1 MNIHDENG
9 TTVLRRADEK
19 EPPRTLANLLIGKPL
34 ATADAP
40 HETIGKV
47 VGLAVFASD
56 ALSSTAYAP
65 QEIMAILIVAGL
77 GSYQYVFPIALM
89 IVGLLA
95 IVTISYEQ
103 TIHAYPN
110 GGGAFIVSRDNLG
123 MWAGKIAAAALLS
136 DYILTVAVSI
146 SSGVAQIVS
155 AFPQLFDYRVWIA
168 VALIFMIMLINL
180 RGVRESGIIFS
191 IPTYFFVVMMF
202 LTVIVG
208 LVRYLSG
215 SLGTV
220 IDPPELEMLHST
232 QVVTA
237 FLLIRAFAN
246 GTTALTGVEAISDG
260 IPAFRQPRSHNAGVT
275 LIWMSCILGALMLG
289 ISFLGANIHAIP
301 SEVETVISQLART
314 AYDGRGTMYLMT
326 IIATM
331 VILVMAANT
340 SFADFPRLGAF
351 AAADGL
357 LPRQLTQKG
366 ARLVFSRGIV
376 LLALMASLLVI
387 IFQASVTRLIP
398 LYAIGVFVSFT
409 LSQSGMARR
418 WYKIGKLKEG
428 EEVKERSSVLRYEPT
443 WKIKMIIN
451 GFGAVCTFAV
461 MIMFAAT
468 KFLDGAWVII
478 LIIPLLVALFSII
491 QRHYINLAKKLSMDN
506 YGSPP
511 PRLTRNR
518 VLVPIGG
525 VHRGTLAALRYA
537 RMLSDDITAVH
548 IAVDPDEADRVR
560 QKWEQWGDGVRL
572 MIVESSYRRFMEPL
586 LMYIDEIY
594 QRKQPNEVITIVVP
608 QFVSHKRATD
618 ILHTNTADALQDA
631 LMFRKGIVI
640 TNVPYLVD

>member
-77 GSYQYVFPIALM
+77 SSYQYVFPIALV
-89 IVGLLA
+89 IVALLA

-155 AFPQLFDYRVWIA
+155 AFPNLFDYRVWIA
-168 VALIFMIMLINL
+168 VGLIFFIMLINL
-180 RGVRESGIIFS
+180 RGVRESGIIFAV
-191 IPTYFFVVMMF
+191 PTYFFVVMMF
-202 LTVIVG
+202 VTVIVG
-208 LVRYLSG
+208 LVRYFSG

-220 IDPPELEMLHST
+220 IDPPEMEMLHST
-232 QVVTA
+232 QVVTG

-260 IPAFRQPRSHNAGVT
+260 IPAFRQPRSQNAGVT
-275 LIWMSCILGALMLG
+275 LIWMSCILGVLMLG
-289 ISFLGANIHAIP
+289 ISFLGANIHALP

-314 AYDGRGTMYLMT
+314 AYDGRGTLYLMT

-366 ARLVFSRGIV
+366 ARLVFSRGHCSAGVDGIFAGDH
-376 LLALMASLLVI
+376 LPGQRFTPHPALCDW
-387 IFQASVTRLIP
+387 R
-398 LYAIGVFVSFT
+398 
-409 LSQSGMARR
+409 
-418 WYKIGKLKEG
+418 
-428 EEVKERSSVLRYEPT
+428 
-443 WKIKMIIN
+443 
-451 GFGAVCTFAV
+451 VCV
-461 MIMFAAT
+461 
-468 KFLDGAWVII
+468 VH
-478 LIIPLLVALFSII
+478 LVAD
-491 QRHYINLAKKLSMDN
+491 RHGPALVQDRQVERGR
-506 YGSPP
+506 GSE
-511 PRLTRNR
+511 R
-518 VLVPIGG
+518 
-525 VHRGTLAALRYA
+525 AQFCFAL
-537 RMLSDDITAVH
+537 
-548 IAVDPDEADRVR
+548 
-560 QKWEQWGDGVRL
+560 
-572 MIVESSYRRFMEPL
+572 
-586 LMYIDEIY
+586 
-594 QRKQPNEVITIVVP
+594 
-608 QFVSHKRATD
+608 
-618 ILHTNTADALQDA
+618 
-631 LMFRKGIVI
+631 
-640 TNVPYLVD
+640 